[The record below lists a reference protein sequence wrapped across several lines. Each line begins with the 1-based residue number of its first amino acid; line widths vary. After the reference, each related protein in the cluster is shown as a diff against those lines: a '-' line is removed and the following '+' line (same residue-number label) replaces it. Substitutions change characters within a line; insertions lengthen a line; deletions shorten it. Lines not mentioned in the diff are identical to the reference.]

1 MEHGRPAVRGADRVP
16 FCTLLPV
23 HASEDRESQT
33 IDPAALANECKGC
46 SATNRIVHRPV
57 DGRESRLPNRSRLCL
72 AGGSDHIGQ
81 RLEDVSSLRPCAK
94 PDRRISKR
102 AEARRWEWVR
112 RCVMRF
118 RGGSATRYALRHTL
132 VVSVHV
138 VRRSRDADG
147 DGGGHTRGESESAP
161 PVPGRWFRNTQVQN
175 GQPDSARR
183 TCRLFSNASTPRP
196 GSCFGFWR
204 CSHARFYFTIA
215 PHTRQTSIP
224 FPSQSFHRK
233 RGWGIN
239 LYAGWKRV
247 GPTLQSGRSAR
258 GDIFEM
264 QPGCRVRGRY
274 T

>member
-1 MEHGRPAVRGADRVP
+1 
-16 FCTLLPV
+16 
-23 HASEDRESQT
+23 
-33 IDPAALANECKGC
+33 
-46 SATNRIVHRPV
+46 
-57 DGRESRLPNRSRLCL
+57 
-72 AGGSDHIGQ
+72 
-81 RLEDVSSLRPCAK
+81 
-94 PDRRISKR
+94 
-102 AEARRWEWVR
+102 VR

-233 RGWGIN
+233 RGRGIN
-239 LYAGWKRV
+239 LYAVWKRV
-247 GPTLQSGRSAR
+247 GPTLRSGRSAR

-264 QPGCRVRGRY
+264 QPGCGVRGRY